1 MAGTYY
7 KYAER
12 NVDSQINWAE
22 VGKNLTDM
30 LSEEAKVREQ
40 KKAAIDEA
48 TRKFGE
54 TLANSPQGEHAGMN
68 QWALDYAADAQEA
81 RLIQD
86 RLLRSGQLKLRDY
99 NIMRQNVTDG
109 TKNAFNLV
117 SEYQKEYTDKM
128 ARMKDKKSQFLEQ
141 WEMEQLEGFSNFT
154 NSKLYINPTNGQVS
168 VGKMTPNAST
178 GVMELSSN
186 PNDFSTIDQ
195 MRNRL
200 KSKYDRIDVDA
211 TLNQWVKGLG
221 KYQEVVKAAGGWKT
235 ISDPRLRDKK
245 DPKTKQMINEF
256 DKAMNGMLEAQFA
269 GNPYNATSVLTDYL
283 GMDENGSEYTFTYD
297 EADAAA
303 NPNKILLKP
312 DPANPGG
319 AYLPDFS
326 TANGQ
331 KQKDAALQYMREQ
344 TIVKLERTEQFQQ
357 GPQMQQWQYQVGQ
370 DKKQQQN
377 MANMLGKLY
386 SGTDAEVQTAMDYFK
401 NLPGVQGINR
411 QADKVTLTIKDKD
424 GNTVTRDVNFKTSA
438 GELVGTEGFIQA
450 GTSLFL
456 GASADPKIASETAI
470 ATKGRGF
477 NEQYT
482 GSSTVTTSAVEDPMK
497 QYAAAVD
504 SKAQGLMA
512 GDWDEESVAEEVNNQ
527 FGGIGFSAS
536 VPWTPTEPL
545 ADYIQI
551 TSPDG
556 KKSPKIDLSKPNAKQ
571 IIADF
576 IKGNVQGTTAEEKMR
591 NAYQIISTG
600 TLGGGTPAA
609 GDAIFGQ

>member
-1 MAGTYY
+1 
-7 KYAER
+7 
-12 NVDSQINWAE
+12 
-22 VGKNLTDM
+22 
-30 LSEEAKVREQ
+30 
-40 KKAAIDEA
+40 
-48 TRKFGE
+48 
-54 TLANSPQGEHAGMN
+54 
-68 QWALDYAADAQEA
+68 
-81 RLIQD
+81 
-86 RLLRSGQLKLRDY
+86 
-99 NIMRQNVTDG
+99 MRQNVTDG
-109 TKNAFNLV
+109 TKGAFGLFE
-117 SEYQKEYTDKM
+117 EYQKEYSEKM

-141 WEMEQLEGFSNFT
+141 WEMEQAEGFANFT
-154 NSKLYINPTNGQVS
+154 KSKLYINPTNGQVS
-168 VGKMTPNAST
+168 VGKMVRNDET
-178 GVMELSSN
+178 GVMELSKN
-186 PNDFSTIDQ
+186 PNDFSTVNQ

-200 KSKYDRIDVDA
+200 KSKYDRIDVDG

-221 KYQEVVKAAGGWKT
+221 KYQEVVRAAGGWKT
-235 ISDPRLRDKK
+235 ISNPQLRDKK

-283 GMDENGSEYTFTYD
+283 GMDMNGQEYTFTYD

-312 DPANPGG
+312 DPVNPGG

-326 TANGQ
+326 TANGK
-331 KQKDAALQYMREQ
+331 KQKEVALQYMREQ
-344 TIVKLERTEQFQQ
+344 TIVKLERQEQFQQ
-357 GPQMQQWQYQVGQ
+357 GPQAQQWQYQVGQ
-370 DKKQQQN
+370 DRKQQQN

-411 QADKVTLTIKDKD
+411 QGDKVTLTIKDKD
-424 GNTVTRDVNFKTSA
+424 GNTVTRDVNFKTST

-456 GASADPKIASETAI
+456 GAAADPKIASETAI

-482 GSSTVTTSAVEDPMK
+482 GSSTVTVSDTQDPMK
-497 QYAAAVD
+497 QYAAAVE
-504 SKAQGLMA
+504 SKAQGLMS
-512 GDWDEESVAEEVNNQ
+512 GDWDEESVAEDVNNQ
-527 FGGIGFSAS
+527 FGGIGFSAR
-536 VPWTPTEPL
+536 VPYTYG
-545 ADYIQI
+545 DYIEI

-556 KKSPKIDLSKPNAKQ
+556 KKSPEIDLSKPNAKQ
-571 IIADF
+571 VIADF
-576 IKGNVQGTTAEEKMR
+576 IKGNIQGATAKEKMR

-600 TLGGGTPAA
+600 TLGGGTQGGTPAA